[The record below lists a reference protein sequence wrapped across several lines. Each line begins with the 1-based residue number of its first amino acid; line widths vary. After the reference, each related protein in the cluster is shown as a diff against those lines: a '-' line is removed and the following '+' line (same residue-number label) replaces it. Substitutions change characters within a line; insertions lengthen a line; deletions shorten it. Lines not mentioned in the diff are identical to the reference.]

1 LDFEIGFKVCGMLQE
16 FTKRDRALFYHR
28 QMPERIR
35 RYLNGR
41 GVPDGIINAKVLG
54 WNGSRITIPLFSRD
68 GEVLFFRFAKSPDDQ
83 SEAPKMLSE
92 IGSGVELYGWETLVR
107 KPYRVV
113 ICEGEF
119 DRLVLEANGILAVTS
134 TAGSTAFLPEWTP
147 YFEAVKRIYVCFD
160 RDEAGARGAE
170 TVKSLLPNA
179 VIVTLPAEVGPRGDI
194 TDYFVRLGNGV
205 ADFEILLATAAAAV
219 NDAAANPENEEEPD
233 HAPREHPL
241 AVRRPGDRRAEQ
253 VKREIPLDVVVRHF
267 TDLKPDGSRL
277 VGRCPFH
284 DDKHPSFTVYPETG
298 TYYCFGCKAH
308 GDVIAFVMHKRS
320 KTYRQALEELER
332 LLYSDDFNSQQSA

>member
-1 LDFEIGFKVCGMLQE
+1 MLQK

-28 QMPERIR
+28 QMPERVR

-41 GVPDGIINAKVLG
+41 GVPDGIINDKLLG
-54 WNGSRITIPLFSRD
+54 WNGSRITIPIFGRD
-68 GEVLFFRFAKSPDDQ
+68 EEVLFFRYAKSPDDR
-83 SEAPKMLSE
+83 SEAPKMLFE
-92 IGSGVELYGWETLVR
+92 IGSGVELYGWETLAR

-113 ICEGEF
+113 VCEGEF

-134 TAGSTAFLPEWTP
+134 TAGATAFLPEWAP
-147 YFEAVKRIYVCFD
+147 YFESVKRVYICFD

-170 TVKSLLPNA
+170 TVKSVLPNA
-179 VIVTLPAEVGPRGDI
+179 VIVTLPQEVGPRGDI
-194 TDYFVRLGNGV
+194 TDYFVRLGNGI
-205 ADFEILLATAAAAV
+205 ADFEILLATAAAAADK
-219 NDAAANPENEEEPD
+219 DAADPEEEETDRLPKEY
-233 HAPREHPL
+233 PP
-241 AVRRPGDRRAEQ
+241 AVRRSSDRRAER
-253 VKREIPLDVVVRHF
+253 VKREIPLDLIVRHF
-267 TDLKPDGSRL
+267 TDLKPDGNRL

-320 KTYRQALEELER
+320 KTYHQALEELER
-332 LLYSDDFNSQQSA
+332 LLYSDDFTSQQSA